1 MDGGTYEVILDEYKS
16 IRTHWTALYMNDNMM
31 TSFDNVSI
39 ENILKVIKKFIGNKY
54 ITTNIL
60 WIPVYDLKICGY
72 FCIRFT
78 DFIFKDKT
86 QIDFTNLFSLSDLKK
101 ND

>member
-31 TSFDNVSI
+31 TSFDNFSI

-54 ITTNIL
+54 IITNIL
-60 WIPVYDLKICGY
+60 
-72 FCIRFT
+72 
-78 DFIFKDKT
+78 
-86 QIDFTNLFSLSDLKK
+86 
-101 ND
+101 